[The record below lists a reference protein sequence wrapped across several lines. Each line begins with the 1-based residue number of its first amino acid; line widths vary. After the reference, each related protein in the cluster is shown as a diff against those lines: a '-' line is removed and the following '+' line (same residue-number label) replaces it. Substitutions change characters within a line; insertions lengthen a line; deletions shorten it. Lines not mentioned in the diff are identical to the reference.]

1 MLGTDRTP
9 NLDPMIIGIGVDVCD
24 ISRWEAAVQRHPG
37 MVRKMLTHTEAV
49 MPARSQAARFAAK
62 EALYKA
68 LGGGEG
74 LSWQDCEVVT
84 DGEARCGHAMS
95 PGADSA
101 KGGLQRVAFYLNE
114 SEFFLCDYRLWLI
127 NSYST
132 K

>member
-49 MPARSQAARFAAK
+49 MPAR
-62 EALYKA
+62 KA

-84 DGEARCGHAMS
+84 DGEAVRFELRGSLARRAEELGVRRVHLSLTHDAGVAVAMVFCE
-95 PGADSA
+95 G
-101 KGGLQRVAFYLNE
+101 
-114 SEFFLCDYRLWLI
+114 
-127 NSYST
+127 
-132 K
+132 

>member
-62 EALYKA
+62 AALYKA

-84 DGEARCGHAMS
+84 DGEAVRFELRGSLARRAEELGVRRVHLSLTHDAGVAVAMVVCE
-95 PGADSA
+95 G
-101 KGGLQRVAFYLNE
+101 
-114 SEFFLCDYRLWLI
+114 
-127 NSYST
+127 
-132 K
+132 

>member
-74 LSWQDCEVVT
+74 LSP
-84 DGEARCGHAMS
+84 S
-95 PGADSA
+95 PSSA
-101 KGGLQRVAFYLNE
+101 PGPTWTTSGTTAPFP
-114 SEFFLCDYRLWLI
+114 
-127 NSYST
+127 
-132 K
+132 

>member
-1 MLGTDRTP
+1 
-9 NLDPMIIGIGVDVCD
+9 MIIGIGVDVCD

-84 DGEARCGHAMS
+84 DGEAVR
-95 PGADSA
+95 
-101 KGGLQRVAFYLNE
+101 LN
-114 SEFFLCDYRLWLI
+114 FVDRWLDAPRSWVCVGFI
-127 NSYST
+127 SH
-132 K
+132 